1 MKSIVLDRFG
11 GPDVLALRDGP
22 ALVPAAGQALV
33 RVAAA
38 GVNFADT
45 LMRRDAY
52 VVTPPLP
59 IVLGSEAA
67 GVVTA
72 VGDGVD
78 AGWVGRRVAAPLF
91 ASGVHFGGY
100 AEALVIDARFLVAL
114 PDAIDD
120 ATAVALQAQGLSA
133 RHLVIQADPRGKSV
147 LVTAAAGGVG
157 SLLIQLAR
165 LAGAATVVAAA
176 SSAAKLDLARSLGA
190 DAVVDYSKPGWDDA
204 VLAATGGTGPD
215 VVYDSVG
222 GDVTKRC
229 LDILAP
235 RGRALLYGALNPAEF
250 ALSGADL
257 VRMVFKNQWL
267 GGFALVPLL
276 DPEAV
281 RTGLAALFDAVARGD
296 LTVLAG
302 GTFPFS
308 RVGEAHAAL
317 ESRRTVG
324 KVVLVPDAG

>member
-1 MKSIVLDRFG
+1 MKSIVLSRFG
-11 GPDVLALRDGP
+11 GPDVLSVQDGP
-22 ALVPAAGQALV
+22 APTPAAGEALV

-52 VVTPPLP
+52 VMSPPLP
-59 IVLGSEAA
+59 VVLGSEAA

-72 VGDGVD
+72 VGAGVD
-78 AGWVGRRVAAPLF
+78 AGWIGRRVAAPLF
-91 ASGVHFGGY
+91 ASNVHFGAY
-100 AEALVIDARFLVAL
+100 AEAVTIDARFLVAL
-114 PDAIDD
+114 PDGIDD

-133 RHLVIQADPRGKSV
+133 RHLVMQADPKGASV

-165 LAGAATVVAAA
+165 LAGASTVVAAA

-204 VLAATGGTGPD
+204 VLAATGGNGPD
-215 VVYDSVG
+215 VIYDSVG
-222 GDVTKRC
+222 GAITTRC
-229 LDILAP
+229 LELLAP
-235 RGRALLYGALNPAEF
+235 RGRALLYGALNPAAF
-250 ALSGADL
+250 SLGGADL

-267 GGFALVPLL
+267 GGFALVPQI
-276 DPEAV
+276 DAEAV
-281 RTGLAALFDAVARGD
+281 RTGLDALFDAVARGD
-296 LTVLAG
+296 LVVLSG

-317 ESRRTVG
+317 EGRRTVG
-324 KVVLVPDAG
+324 KVVLVPDAA